1 MWMSRIA
8 AAAFAVSAI
17 LVMAQAP
24 MAVAQQS
31 SQDGADLITNG
42 ERLASEG
49 KYALAVQQ
57 FTRAMRSESLTSEQV
72 ALAFYQ
78 RGKANHELGNHA
90 LAIAD
95 FTNALWIK
103 DLPAAQQKQAEEARA
118 QSYAALGQ
126 QNRGDTIVAQGGS
139 SNAAPAIG
147 AFETRV
153 EPQAAQSSPA
163 PARTQVASAAPSST
177 TDSVGAFQTSVQA
190 AEPEAPAESQP
201 GLFARLRNSITS
213 SDTPAPEPE
222 TTAALPAPAQPAP
235 QPASPEP
242 ASSWSTSTSTASAPP
257 PPPPAAPAR
266 PEPQPSWSTSTSAA
280 SSPPAQTASA
290 APEPEQEGSSRIG
303 RFFSGLRGS
312 LRSEEP
318 SAAPETTASTTAAPA
333 ASDWGASTTVS
344 GSGAQPQAA
353 SDSGRS
359 YRLQLASVRSEEDAQ
374 NTWAQIAE
382 KHQDLVGGRQP
393 LIEKTDLGSLGTVYR
408 VQIGPFA
415 DKRESLQ
422 LCNSFK
428 AGGVDCF
435 LVAR

>member
-1 MWMSRIA
+1 
-8 AAAFAVSAI
+8 
-17 LVMAQAP
+17 
-24 MAVAQQS
+24 
-31 SQDGADLITNG
+31 
-42 ERLASEG
+42 
-49 KYALAVQQ
+49 
-57 FTRAMRSESLTSEQV
+57 
-72 ALAFYQ
+72 
-78 RGKANHELGNHA
+78 
-90 LAIAD
+90 
-95 FTNALWIK
+95 
-103 DLPAAQQKQAEEARA
+103 
-118 QSYAALGQ
+118 
-126 QNRGDTIVAQGGS
+126 
-139 SNAAPAIG
+139 
-147 AFETRV
+147 
-153 EPQAAQSSPA
+153 
-163 PARTQVASAAPSST
+163 
-177 TDSVGAFQTSVQA
+177 VGAFQTSVQA

-242 ASSWSTSTSTASAPP
+242 PSSWSTSTSTAASPP
-257 PPPPAAPAR
+257 AARTAPAAPAR
-266 PEPQPSWSTSTSAA
+266 PEPQPSWSTSTSTSTSAA

-290 APEPEQEGSSRIG
+290 TPEPEQEGSSRIG

-344 GSGAQPQAA
+344 GGGAQPQAA

-435 LVAR
+435 LVTR